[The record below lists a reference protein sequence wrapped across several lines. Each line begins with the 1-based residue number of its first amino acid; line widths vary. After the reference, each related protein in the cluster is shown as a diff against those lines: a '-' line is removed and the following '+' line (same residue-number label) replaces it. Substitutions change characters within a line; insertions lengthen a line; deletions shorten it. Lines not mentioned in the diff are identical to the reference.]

1 MTGATG
7 GAGSNAGGMGGSG
20 HDGGRVDGSADA
32 SRRDSSLEGGGGSIA
47 GDSDAG
53 RTDGA
58 VEAGG
63 PVCGDGK
70 REGTEACDDGN
81 KVDGDGCSSICTDTH
96 ACEACLMTNCSD
108 NGFPL
113 CTSAKG
119 NAKDGPAAG
128 VPREELCRDVYA
140 CVLRTHCGSSGNLAE
155 CYCGTMTGASCLAPR
170 AANGPCK
177 DDIEAGLETTEP
189 TKIPQVFTSPDLGA
203 GDAMTLL
210 QCQNDFCQSECSA
223 SGGDAGAADAAPGGG
238 G

>member
-7 GAGSNAGGMGGSG
+7 GGSDVDGGTGGSR
-20 HDGGRVDGSADA
+20 DGGRVDGSGGTA
-32 SRRDSSLEGGGGSIA
+32 RRDASLEGGSGRNDA
-47 GDSDAG
+47 GDSEAS

-58 VEAGG
+58 IEAGG

-70 REGTEACDDGN
+70 KEGTEACDDGN
-81 KVDGDGCSSICTDTH
+81 KVDGDGCSSICTDTR
-96 ACEACLMTNCSD
+96 ACEACLMTNCSAD
-108 NGFPL
+108 GFPL

-128 VPREELCRDVYA
+128 LPREELCRDVYA
-140 CVLRTHCGSSGNLAE
+140 CVLRTHCSAAGNIAD
-155 CYCGTMTGASCLAPR
+155 CYCGTSTGASCLAPR

-177 DDIEAGLETTEP
+177 DDIEAGLETTDP
-189 TKIPQVFTSPDLGA
+189 TKVPQLFTNRELGA
-203 GDAMTLL
+203 GDAMSLL

-223 SGGDAGAADAAPGGG
+223 DGGDAGATDAAGGG